1 MGMLDGKV
9 AVVLGASS
17 GIGWRIAEA
26 YAEHGAE
33 LIIAARRVSQLDKLA
48 DQIGATPVRCDV
60 SQFDDVK
67 ALADT
72 ALERWGRIDICV
84 NSAGVNKPSM
94 IAGVTPELLHEVAAV
109 QYFGAFY
116 FMSHFANA
124 QAANGGGSLINITSA
139 TAIMIPIG
147 LSPYSS
153 CKAAMNFVTK
163 VAAREYGAAQVR
175 VNALAPT
182 FVPSAM
188 NNYGGMTP
196 IDDARTEIEDTPVGR
211 GFVHESPL
219 QRITTVDDCA
229 DVALFL
235 GSDLSCS
242 ITGQVIPVDCGNHLM
257 RMPMLEP
264 G

>member
-1 MGMLDGKV
+1 MGLLEGKV

-17 GIGWRIAEA
+17 GIGWRIAEVF
-26 YAEHGAE
+26 AEQGAE
-33 LIIAARRVSQLDKLA
+33 LIIAARREDQLEKLA

-60 SQFDDVK
+60 SQFDDVESLAAE
-67 ALADT
+67 ALA
-72 ALERWGRIDICV
+72 RWGRIDVCV
-84 NSAGVNKPSM
+84 NSAGINKRSL
-94 IAGVTPELLHEVAAV
+94 IADVTPELLSEVAAV

-116 FMSHFANA
+116 FVRHFANA

-139 TAIMIPIG
+139 TAIMVPIG

-153 CKAAMNFVTK
+153 CKAAVNFLTK
-163 VAAREYGAAQVR
+163 IAAREYGAAKVR

-188 NNYGGMTP
+188 NAYGGMTP
-196 IDDARTEIEDTPVGR
+196 IDDTRTDITDTPVGR
-211 GFVHESPL
+211 GFADESAL
-219 QRITTVDDCA
+219 KRVTTVDDCA

-235 GSDLSCS
+235 GSDLSAS

-257 RMPMLEP
+257 RLPIIKP
-264 G
+264 A